1 MARKRMRR
9 RRDPNSSSDMM
20 NQGHTN
26 QPTIINGKMVHIH
39 QIRNTDEGVLYSHSI
54 TERGKPKRRSTIK
67 KSMRRLFSKDLD
79 DHSHSDA
86 YSLNSSI
93 KSGGSFSP
101 TKKQPFSLGKRNF
114 QAWMNSAKSTK
125 GLKQYTIQPK
135 ERFQSAILN
144 WMSRMNFP
152 FVNSC
157 AKWWSPEGYNNP
169 DAHNYRPGH
178 LLFMYINWTFT
189 GMWSEVILTFMIIYF
204 VLMLIF
210 TLFLWVAG
218 NAQPAC
224 IVAAGAP
231 FGDNDTEDATR
242 FSDAFALSWTT
253 FTTVGYGMIYTAV
266 GGDFQPNGPGGK
278 LETEPHHC
286 SWVVTLCTIEAF
298 LGLLY
303 AGMCAAIL
311 FGKVNRVQSH
321 ANIVFSNPVC
331 LQYEWVVEDDEEED
345 DDEDDEED
353 PFSSGPP
360 QTIMTQKEP
369 SELQIGSGN
378 GEGGEEKNNKER
390 RGEKG
395 SSRPTLNSFVSID
408 EESPLA
414 QSPQDAESGVGV
426 EGERGNDAFIDQ
438 FNGCPVLKFQILNE
452 LCNKEGA
459 EIVDAIM
466 KVVGIKF
473 KGSGRVTRSEYVRVN
488 LVDFEHPFL
497 SRVWHGVH
505 VLDGTSPLLTDK
517 AKQRIRENNGSWPS
531 HWFRPDVIKE
541 KLDFADLIVTVA
553 GISNISALTV
563 HAYKRYKIGD
573 VLIGYNFAPLVF
585 RDKKTGMLEVDK
597 TLVNDVRE
605 QAGLEGEDLSVRR
618 MNVANT
624 PNTSIHGRQQ
634 LEAST
639 IRITKASDHDVR
651 PGPGSLIRAMSFKV

>member
-1 MARKRMRR
+1 
-9 RRDPNSSSDMM
+9 
-20 NQGHTN
+20 
-26 QPTIINGKMVHIH
+26 
-39 QIRNTDEGVLYSHSI
+39 
-54 TERGKPKRRSTIK
+54 
-67 KSMRRLFSKDLD
+67 
-79 DHSHSDA
+79 
-86 YSLNSSI
+86 
-93 KSGGSFSP
+93 
-101 TKKQPFSLGKRNF
+101 
-114 QAWMNSAKSTK
+114 
-125 GLKQYTIQPK
+125 
-135 ERFQSAILN
+135 
-144 WMSRMNFP
+144 MNFP

-321 ANIVFSNPVC
+321 ANIVFSNSVC
-331 LQYEWVVEDDEEED
+331 LQYEEVEEFDEEED
-345 DDEDDEED
+345 EED
-353 PFSSGPP
+353 TAVDEVEVQVDEFEEQG
-360 QTIMTQKEP
+360 
-369 SELQIGSGN
+369 GS
-378 GEGGEEKNNKER
+378 K
-390 RGEKG
+390 
-395 SSRPTLNSFVSID
+395 LNLSAIEMPID
-408 EESPLA
+408 EEMDEENPLTVDTTMNQSQSPLE
-414 QSPQDAESGVGV
+414 ES
-426 EGERGNDAFIDQ
+426 AFIDQ
-438 FNGCPVLKFQILNE
+438 FNGCPVLKFQVVNE
-452 LCNKEGA
+452 LCNEEGS

-466 KVVGIKF
+466 KVVGVKF
-473 KGSGRVTRSEYVRVN
+473 KGQGDRITHSQYVRVN
-488 LVDFEHPFL
+488 LVDFEHPFF

-505 VLDGTSPLLTDK
+505 ILDSTSPLLTDK
-517 AKQRIRENNGSWPS
+517 ARQTIQANNGSWPS
-531 HWFRPDVIKE
+531 SWFEHPNIIQE
-541 KLDFADLIVTVA
+541 KLDFEDLILTVA
-553 GISNISALTV
+553 GVSNVSAVTV

-573 VLIGYNFAPLVF
+573 VLVGYNFAPLVF
-585 RDKKTGMLEVDK
+585 RDRKTGITEVD
-597 TLVNDVRE
+597 LALANDVRE
-605 QAGLEGEDLSVRR
+605 QNGMPGEDLTERVENKLSESLVSKKEASEGGVGRR
-618 MNVANT
+618 SSLVK
-624 PNTSIHGRQQ
+624 Q
-634 LEAST
+634 ST
-639 IRITKASDHDVR
+639 IRIKPGKSSDSMFEENLTVQ
-651 PGPGSLIRAMSFKV
+651 SSSSS

>member
-9 RRDPNSSSDMM
+9 RRGSSSDMM
-20 NQGHTN
+20 TNPGHN
-26 QPTIINGKMVHIH
+26 SQPVMIDGKMVHIR

-54 TERGKPKRRSTIK
+54 TERRKPKRRTTIL
-67 KSMRRLFSKDLD
+67 KSLRSLFSEAED
-79 DHSHSDA
+79 DASRSIGSSIRSGLSDSKQP
-86 YSLNSSI
+86 YSL
-93 KSGGSFSP
+93 GP
-101 TKKQPFSLGKRNF
+101 QNF
-114 QAWMNSAKSTK
+114 QAWVKNTTSKKSI
-125 GLKQYTIQPK
+125 KQYTIKPRK
-135 ERFQSAILN
+135 RFESSILN
-144 WMSRMNFP
+144 WMSRMNCP

-157 AKWWSPEGYNNP
+157 SYDRNP
-169 DAHNYRPGH
+169 DAHNYRPGQF
-178 LLFMYINWTFT
+178 LFWYINWTFT
-189 GMWSEVILTFMIIYF
+189 GIWSEVVLTFVFIYF
-204 VLMLIF
+204 VVMLIF
-210 TLFLWVAG
+210 AFFLWIAG

-231 FGDNDTEDATR
+231 FGDNNTEDATR

-286 SWVVTLCTIEAF
+286 TWVVTLCTVEAF

-321 ANIVFSNPVC
+321 ANIVFSNSVC
-331 LQYEWVVEDDEEED
+331 LQYEEVEED
-345 DDEDDEED
+345 DDEEEEEDDEI
-353 PFSSGPP
+353 FRSIPP
-360 QTIMTQKEP
+360 MTVLTRKDQ
-369 SELQIGSGN
+369 SNGLQIGSGN
-378 GEGGEEKNNKER
+378 GDEGEEKNNKER
-390 RGEKG
+390 EGGKG
-395 SSRPTLNSFVSID
+395 KISTLNSFVRID
-408 EESPLA
+408 EENPMSVDSNLA
-414 QSPQDAESGVGV
+414 QAPQAEFGVG
-426 EGERGNDAFIDQ
+426 EEDEERANDAFIDQ
-438 FNGCPVLKFQILNE
+438 FNGCPVLKFQIVND
-452 LCNKEGA
+452 LCNRQGA

-488 LVDFEHPFL
+488 LVDYEHPFL

-505 VLDGTSPLLTDK
+505 ILDCTSPLLTDK
-517 AKQRIRENNGSWPS
+517 ARQRIRENNGSWPS
-531 HWFRPDVIKE
+531 HWFRPDVIRQ
-541 KLDFADLIVTVA
+541 KLEFNDLVVTIA

-585 RDKKTGMLEVDK
+585 RDKESGMLEVDK

-605 QAGLEGEDLSVRR
+605 QAGLQGEDLSVRR
-618 MNVANT
+618 VKLDDASKHSRHSKHT
-624 PNTSIHGRQQ
+624 RHD

-639 IRITKASDHDVR
+639 IRIKK
-651 PGPGSLIRAMSFKV
+651 AMSRGSSSFSHLE